1 MTMHVHEVHA
11 AAVHAPLVLLPAAA
25 AVDLAAALTGDR
37 RQAALGRRLWWLEV
51 GAAAFAGVAGLAASQ
66 EIKAEDPDTRDMLW
80 LHGVGN
86 VAGLLGGVG
95 LAVWRSF
102 RGPSVGQAL
111 LGLAAGGVSF
121 FTAYLGGELVYG
133 RGVGV
138 RAQPALAANGVRRSP
153 RLLSAAAPGVPARR
167 GRGAGVAVPPRPRRG
182 SPPPAARRGHR
193 RASSAIDRAMIPAS
207 ATASA

>member
-1 MTMHVHEVHA
+1 MPMHVHEVHA

-66 EIKAEDPDTRDMLW
+66 EIKADDPDTQDMLW

-95 LAVWRSF
+95 LAVWRSL

-111 LGLAAGGVSF
+111 LGLAAGAASF

-133 RGVGV
+133 HGVGV

-153 RLLSAAAPGVPARR
+153 RLLSAAAPRAFLRDAA
-167 GRGAGVAVPPRPRRG
+167 AGVAWLFRRAADRDRRRLLPNPVSAARPPRSTRR
-182 SPPPAARRGHR
+182 
-193 RASSAIDRAMIPAS
+193 
-207 ATASA
+207 